1 MQALIRLSPCTLL
14 SRSRQPLDFDIAKVI
29 FDTSIM
35 VHFRSSPLSTPYPCH
50 FQHVEYTRIF
60 PAVQH
65 QYLESPAPQDG
76 LTNLP
81 ETPLSVDQFQL
92 TKLPYPNVR
101 PLILTLKAGF
111 SSYLDLTTDQM
122 TTILLKV
129 MLLSQRTLD
138 SSYPGVTQ
146 DTQRTHNT
154 DNAMKSNRPRVN
166 KGK

>member
-1 MQALIRLSPCTLL
+1 
-14 SRSRQPLDFDIAKVI
+14 
-29 FDTSIM
+29 
-35 VHFRSSPLSTPYPCH
+35 
-50 FQHVEYTRIF
+50 VEYTKIY

-76 LTNLP
+76 LTNMP
-81 ETPLSVDQFQL
+81 ETSLPVDQSQMTLIVL
-92 TKLPYPNVR
+92 TYFVR

-111 SSYLDLTTDQM
+111 SSYQDLTTDHL

-146 DTQRTHNT
+146 DTQPAKNT
-154 DNAMKSNRPRVN
+154 DNM
-166 KGK
+166 GKLFVMVFAFAPFPLTAL